1 MIYFQY
7 LQEEIEFSHIEFT
20 DNTSCLELIE
30 KPPRCVLKLL
40 SEQCHIPGGNDA
52 GYLNNLNSEF
62 ESHPDFSKGDG
73 KKWDREFGIK
83 HYAGKVMYTVK
94 GFVDKNRDAQ
104 QDVFFDFLAKSE
116 LKFVQG
122 LCQFKDLLTR
132 VLQLGDSINSGSGSL
147 SKNTARRMSTNKS
160 KPTVSDA
167 FRLQLAVLV
176 DVLQSTN
183 PW

>member
-1 MIYFQY
+1 MHFDFFQY

-73 KKWDREFGIK
+73 KKWDKEFGIK

-94 GFVDKNRDAQ
+94 VG
-104 QDVFFDFLAKSE
+104 
-116 LKFVQG
+116 
-122 LCQFKDLLTR
+122 T
-132 VLQLGDSINSGSGSL
+132 INTGC
-147 SKNTARRMSTNKS
+147 
-160 KPTVSDA
+160 
-167 FRLQLAVLV
+167 
-176 DVLQSTN
+176 
-183 PW
+183 

>member
-1 MIYFQY
+1 M
-7 LQEEIEFSHIEFT
+7 
-20 DNTSCLELIE
+20 
-30 KPPRCVLKLL
+30 
-40 SEQCHIPGGNDA
+40 
-52 GYLNNLNSEF
+52 
-62 ESHPDFSKGDG
+62 
-73 KKWDREFGIK
+73 
-83 HYAGKVMYTVK
+83 
-94 GFVDKNRDAQ
+94 DKNRDAQ
-104 QDVFFDFLAKSE
+104 QDVFFDFLGKSE

-132 VLQLGDSINSGSGSL
+132 VLQLGDSINSGGSL

-183 PW
+183 PWYVPLQISHFGLKEPCDVSQEKLVKGVIK